1 MIPFMSILATYLA
14 GALAKY
20 VAQMD
25 INGIILDPHKMA
37 QSLQKRYK

>member
-14 GALAKY
+14 LAPPKILSK
-20 VAQMD
+20 MD
-25 INGIILDPHKMA
+25 IHGIILDPHKMA